1 MSAEDLPF
9 FKFVSAVIE
18 SGLWGRMSSAAR
30 TLYPVLLR
38 FSDRNYKEVYPGSQR
53 LLELTGFKQKSTL
66 RKARQELVKLGL
78 ISVTAGSGRRS
89 THYAFRFDFARRGS
103 RDAPW
108 EAPSRPSAAP
118 AADPLGG
125 ENCELPG
132 QQGRPPYNQIQ
143 ISINN
148 HPAGPTPTNEQ
159 SRLDFLSR
167 RFGAHALE
175 LARNECA
182 LTGASPTAAN
192 LEMILYRSPGSSP
205 TEWSALET
213 MLASKISAGSM
224 ALIRNAFLGEKA
236 GLLVFSD
243 DLPGQLKVLLER
255 TGQRVFFEPTPVS
268 ADQSRR
274 SYWRELGEM

>member
-53 LLELTGFKQKSTL
+53 LLELTGFRQKSTL

-78 ISVTAGSGRRS
+78 ISVTTGSGRRS
-89 THYAFRFDFARRGS
+89 THYAFRFDFVERGKGAPPWVAES
-103 RDAPW
+103 RSSGDHLGG
-108 EAPSRPSAAP
+108 
-118 AADPLGG
+118 PLGG
-125 ENCELPG
+125 ENDERAG
-132 QQGRPPYNQIQ
+132 RHGRPPYNQIQ

-148 HPAGPTPTNEQ
+148 HPAGATPANEQ
-159 SRLDFLSR
+159 SRLDFLNR
-167 RFGAHALE
+167 RFGSHALE

-205 TEWSALET
+205 TGWSTLET

-255 TGQRVFFEPTPVS
+255 TGERVFFEPTPVS